1 MNSPLALLAKV
12 VTVFSDVIALP
23 SVPTVVVTTPA
34 AIRNTPRIAT
44 ILIMVAT
51 VSWLLD
57 TQSDPF

>member
-12 VTVFSDVIALP
+12 VTVFNDVIALP
-23 SVPTVVVTTPA
+23 SVPMVVVTTPA
-34 AIRNTPRIAT
+34 TIRNTPRIAT